1 MPLLLVACTVLA
13 GGCGTAAPGTAA
25 PSPSAAP
32 APQPAAPAW
41 QTLRLSYTGGQVSGD
56 TGRVPVA
63 LGTTVTV
70 LITGDTA
77 DEVHLHGYDRTA
89 QVPAGGTATLTFTAD
104 IPGVF
109 EMELHELGVPL
120 VSLEVS

>member
-13 GGCGTAAPGTAA
+13 GGCGTAAPSTAA